1 MAALDSGRTRQILAQ
16 VNEGRLWNDLME
28 LAKVGSVGGQSGQ
41 GRQGGQGGQGGGGV
55 TRLAFTPEDL
65 EAKRLV
71 ARWLEEAGARV
82 RFDAA
87 GNVIARYLGTVAD
100 PVEPA
105 GHADG
110 AQIKGLPAVM
120 AGSHTDTVPEG
131 GRFDGAVGV
140 IGALEALRVITSLP
154 EKPRLPLEVVIF
166 ANEEGSRFGG
176 GLFGS
181 RALAGLWTPADLEA
195 RRDAKGLSQ
204 AEAMAAQGFD
214 PSRIQEAR
222 REPGSVAAYLEMH
235 IEQAGV
241 LESLGLPV
249 GLVSGIAGPVF
260 LQLKLT
266 GEANHAGATPMGLRR
281 DALCAAAELVLAA
294 ERLAKGDAGGGGR
307 GRDSGRVRT
316 TVGTVGSLR
325 VRPGAVNVIPGE
337 VEMSFDLRDIDEAAR
352 DEAVLG
358 VKAAIAEVCA
368 RRGIGWEL
376 KETHHQHPV
385 PISPEMLGLLQEAA
399 SAAGVPVHQMPSG
412 AAHDAMIMAG
422 LTGAGMIFVRGLEGG
437 VSHSP
442 RELCSSSDIA
452 AGTRV
457 LLAALLRLA
466 F

>member
-1 MAALDSGRTRQILAQ
+1 MVALDSGRVRRILAQ
-16 VNEGRLWNDLME
+16 VSEGRLWNDLME
-28 LAKVGSVGGQSGQ
+28 LAKVGSVGG
-41 GRQGGQGGQGGGGV
+41 GGV

-65 EAKRLV
+65 EAKGLV
-71 ARWLEEAGARV
+71 VRWLEEAGAKV
-82 RFDAA
+82 RFDTA
-87 GNVIARYLGTVAD
+87 GNVIARYPAD
-100 PVEPA
+100 RAGAAAPA
-105 GHADG
+105 AGVPE
-110 AQIKGLPAVM
+110 LSAVM

-140 IGALEALRVITSLP
+140 IGALEALRVIASLP
-154 EKPRLPLEVVIF
+154 EKPRLPLEVVVF

-181 RALAGLWTPADLEA
+181 RAMAGLWTPADLEA

-204 AEAMAAQGFD
+204 AKAMAAQGFD
-214 PSRIQEAR
+214 PGRIQEAR
-222 REPGSVAAYLEMH
+222 RAPGSVAAYLEIH

-241 LESLGLPV
+241 LDSLGLPV

-294 ERLAKGDAGGGGR
+294 ERLAKGEPGGQG
-307 GRDSGRVRT
+307 RT

-352 DEAVLG
+352 DQVVLG

-368 RRGIGWEL
+368 RRGLTWEL
-376 KETHHQHPV
+376 RETHRQPPV
-385 PISPEMLGLLQEAA
+385 PISPDMVGLLQEAA
-399 SAAGVPVHQMPSG
+399 SEAGVPVHPMPSG

-422 LTGAGMIFVRGLEGG
+422 LTKAGMIFVRGLEGG

-442 RELCSSSDIA
+442 RELSSSSDIA
-452 AGTRV
+452 AGTQV

>member
-1 MAALDSGRTRQILAQ
+1 
-16 VNEGRLWNDLME
+16 ME
-28 LAKVGSVGGQSGQ
+28 LAKIGGLA
-41 GRQGGQGGQGGGGV
+41 GGGV
-55 TRLAFTPEDL
+55 TRLAFTPDDL

-71 ARWLEEAGARV
+71 TRWLEDAGARV

-87 GNVIARYLGTVAD
+87 GNVIARYPAD
-100 PVEPA
+100 AAP
-105 GHADG
+105 
-110 AQIKGLPAVM
+110 GLPAVM

-140 IGALEALRVITSLP
+140 IGALEALRVIAGLP
-154 EKPRLPLEVVIF
+154 ETPRLPLEVVVF
-166 ANEEGSRFGG
+166 ANEEGARFGG

-181 RALAGLWTPADLEA
+181 RAMAGLWTPADLEA
-195 RRDAKGLSQ
+195 RRDAQGRSQ
-204 AEAMAAQGFD
+204 AGAMAEQGFD
-214 PSRIQEAR
+214 SDHIAEAR
-222 REPGSVAAYLEMH
+222 RDPGTVAAYLEMH

-260 LQLKLT
+260 LQLRLT

-281 DALCAAAELVLAA
+281 DALCAAAELVLTA
-294 ERLAKGDAGGGGR
+294 ERLARGDGHGQDGGGR
-307 GRDSGRVRT
+307 EGSGRTRT

-352 DEAVLG
+352 DQIVEG
-358 VKAAIAEVCA
+358 VKSAIAEVCA
-368 RRGIGWEL
+368 RRGIGWQL
-376 KETHHQHPV
+376 KETHHQPPV
-385 PISPEMLGLLQEAA
+385 PVPGEMLDLLRQAA
-399 SAAGVPVHQMPSG
+399 ADAGVPVHQMPSG
-412 AAHDAMIMAG
+412 AAHDAMVMAG
-422 LTGAGMIFVRGLEGG
+422 LTRAGMVFVRGLEGG

-442 RELCSSSDIA
+442 KEMSSSSDIA